1 MDCCWCNLVYP
12 TLHDISIFV
21 IFFPLLHILVCSIFD
36 YCFCLNF
43 RCYLPISKT
52 AFVSF
57 DISKVTWVYCVVIP
71 AWPLQLKHRSWF
83 FYGFLKMLCSTIM
96 QVNDEYMKTL
106 ETLSKKIKFID
117 ADPMVKSSKALKDVQ
132 PEVERLRQ
140 KAVSKVWKTIVI
152 LLWLPLSMFSSMWC
166 DYQR

>member
-1 MDCCWCNLVYP
+1 MAC
-12 TLHDISIFV
+12 
-21 IFFPLLHILVCSIFD
+21 
-36 YCFCLNF
+36 
-43 RCYLPISKT
+43 
-52 AFVSF
+52 
-57 DISKVTWVYCVVIP
+57 
-71 AWPLQLKHRSWF
+71 LQLKHRSWF
-83 FYGFLKMLCSTIM
+83 FYGFLKMLYSTIM

-152 LLWLPLSMFSSMWC
+152 LLWLPLSMFSSM
-166 DYQR
+166 